1 MDDAPHA
8 MNTLSIIDQ
17 IQAAHKLYGHL
28 TGQQIHMRYDRERMW
43 YELLKAGFTL
53 EDIRTVITYLQKE
66 IRKGKRNVG
75 ALKISNLAQPDR
87 FEEDLAISRVRLR
100 PLPKPVKHHEKP
112 GIKTDSIQLQ
122 LKRKRALELIQD
134 LKKSI
139 D

>member
-8 MNTLSIIDQ
+8 MKTLSIAEQ
-17 IQAAHKLYGHL
+17 IQAAHDLYGHL

-75 ALKISNLAQPDR
+75 ALKISNLTQPDR

-100 PLPKPVKHHEKP
+100 PEQKQNKRSEKP
-112 GIKTDSIQLQ
+112 AIETDPNQLEQ
-122 LKRKRALELIQD
+122 KRQRALELIQD
-134 LKKSI
+134 LKKSFG
-139 D
+139 

>member
-8 MNTLSIIDQ
+8 MKTQCIAER
-17 IQAAHKLYGHL
+17 IQAAHRLYVRL

-75 ALKISNLAQPDR
+75 ALKISNLTQPDR

-100 PLPKPVKHHEKP
+100 PQPKPVKRYEKP
-112 GIKTDSIQLQ
+112 EIKTDSIQLQ